1 MWLVSKYADE
11 CSHACREKV
20 TIPKEKCYILLQ
32 GEGQS
37 TTEIYYDASN
47 NGTVDDLHL
56 LMRGGSAGA
65 YASGTFESATFTVLA
80 DDFVARDIAFM
91 NSHNGFDKRNVSQ
104 AVAALVGGDRSAFYG
119 CAFTGFQDTLCDY
132 TGRHYFRD
140 CFIKGAVDFIF
151 GYSQSIYDGCTVV
164 SNVPMS
170 HSRQP
175 GWVTAHGR
183 IGASSPG
190 GLVFKG
196 GEIGGT
202 GRQYLGRAWNE
213 YATVVFY
220 HVNMSGVVI
229 PQGWD
234 GSKNVGPDTM
244 FAEVGNTGPGSDMA
258 MRVPWEKHLTYAEVK
273 RFVDI
278 SFIDDGWLAKQP

>member
-1 MWLVSKYADE
+1 MGCDRHHVVSLLVFVLVLLLRWPALSSARASVSRTITVDKKGRGDFRSVQPAVDSVPDGNRE
-11 CSHACREKV
+11 EKV
-20 TIPKEKCYILLQ
+20 TIPKEKRYILLE
-32 GEGQS
+32 GEGHS
-37 TTEIYYDASN
+37 STEIYYDASN
-47 NGTVDDLHL
+47 
-56 LMRGGSAGA
+56 
-65 YASGTFESATFTVLA
+65 A

-91 NSHNGFDKRNVSQ
+91 NSHNGFEKRNVSQ
-104 AVAALVGGDRSAFYG
+104 AVAALVGGDQSAFYG

-132 TGRHYFRD
+132 TGRHYFRG

-151 GYSQSIYDGCTVV
+151 GYGQSIYDGCTVV

-170 HSRQP
+170 HSQQP
-175 GWVTAHGR
+175 GL
-183 IGASSPG
+183 GAGSPG

-202 GRQYLGRAWNE
+202 GRQYLGRAWNK

-234 GSKNVGPDTM
+234 GSKNIGPDTM
-244 FAEVGNTGPGSDMA
+244 FAEVGITGPGSDMA
-258 MRVPWEKHLTYAEVK
+258 MRVPWEKASDRGGGEEVHGHQLH
-273 RFVDI
+273 R
-278 SFIDDGWLAKQP
+278 